1 MVLSTCTIHKSKIIH
16 YSSPFLDYDGWTD
29 KEISSLKEGLCKY
42 GRAWGKVYREVGGG
56 KSATQCKQF
65 YDTYCTDQH
74 LQLNNA
80 LAEHSSKK
88 VQYISVYPSVYFS
101 ITL

>member
-1 MVLSTCTIHKSKIIH
+1 MMSILSLSL
-16 YSSPFLDYDGWTD
+16 SDYDGWTD
-29 KEISSLKEGLCKY
+29 KEIASLKEGLCKY

-65 YDTYCTDQH
+65 YDTYCTDET

-88 VQYISVYPSVYFS
+88 VP
-101 ITL
+101 